1 MTRGREILL
10 RKAFRL
16 VWGEV
21 QLQKIKPTEIVE
33 RFFNH
38 QVRHGVCLRD
48 PPSAPPSH
56 AVGGRYWLGRVPSV
70 GGDGR

>member
-1 MTRGREILL
+1 MRAPRHEVNPNKVMMTRGREILL

-38 QVRHGVCLRD
+38 QVRY
-48 PPSAPPSH
+48 S
-56 AVGGRYWLGRVPSV
+56 
-70 GGDGR
+70 

>member
-1 MTRGREILL
+1 MMTRGREILL

-38 QVRHGVCLRD
+38 QVRYYQPIMARASRSKPV
-48 PPSAPPSH
+48 
-56 AVGGRYWLGRVPSV
+56 RYY
-70 GGDGR
+70 